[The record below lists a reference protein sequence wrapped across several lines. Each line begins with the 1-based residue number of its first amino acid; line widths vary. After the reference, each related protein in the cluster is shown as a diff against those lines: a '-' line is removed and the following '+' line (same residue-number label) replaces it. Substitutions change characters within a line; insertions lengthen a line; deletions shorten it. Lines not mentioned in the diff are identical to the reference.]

1 MNATLRH
8 WLTLFLLAAVW
19 GSSFILIKRG
29 LYAADGTA
37 LFCPLQVGALRIS
50 IAGLFLLPIAL
61 RKTKLLKFGKIR
73 YFLLAGLCGNAIPAF
88 LFATAQSKIPSSLAG
103 MLNATVPLFSL
114 SIAYFVFRVKIK
126 NTQWL
131 GMLLGLAAAFGL
143 LFLGESIRG
152 KAFNPIYPAMVLIA
166 TFLYAVN
173 LNIVK
178 HYLKDQSAVAI
189 TSVALMLVMPI
200 GLTVLAFTDFGDKLQ
215 TMPGAWSA
223 LGAIALLAIFGTAL
237 ALILF
242 NRLVQETNTLFA
254 SSVTYL
260 IPVVA
265 VIWGLLDGETVTFMQ
280 VGCIA
285 AMLGGVLLIN
295 RG

>member
-1 MNATLRH
+1 MTASLRQ

-29 LYAADGTA
+29 LYAPDGSV
-37 LFCPLQVGALRIS
+37 LFSPLQVGALRIS

-73 YFLLAGLCGNAIPAF
+73 FFLLAGLCGNALPAF

-114 SIAYFVFRVKIK
+114 LMAYFVFRVKIK
-126 NTQWL
+126 NGQWF
-131 GMLLGLAAAFGL
+131 GMFLGLAAAFGL
-143 LFLGESIRG
+143 LFLGESVRG
-152 KAFNPIYPAMVLIA
+152 KSFDPIYPALVLVA

-178 HYLKDQSAVAI
+178 HYLSDQSAVAI

-200 GLTVLAFTDFGDKLQ
+200 GVVVLGFTDFTQKME
-215 TMPGAWSA
+215 TMPGAWGA
-223 LGAIALLAIFGTAL
+223 LGAIALLAILGTAL

-265 VIWGLLDGETVTFMQ
+265 VIWGLFDGETVSVLQ

-285 AMLGGVLLIN
+285 AMLVGVLLIN
-295 RG
+295 RE